1 MRSTI
6 SLRLPSLA
14 IVLTM
19 LVGCGG
25 QTASFPGHTDP
36 EVWNAMVTVAENPEY
51 QDWRLSEN
59 WVTATR
65 PEGRIEIYR
74 ILRRDRVQPGRP
86 PRRQQEDWNITVQFL
101 YSDPPTIEFMAR
113 DASIPAH
120 AWAEAD
126 RYFEG
131 MRRVLA
137 GARVTP
143 QVEAPESIEGAG
155 EMEEEPTPTSAD
167 ALEQLLDGD
176 QP

>member
-6 SLRLPSLA
+6 HLRLSSLA
-14 IVLTM
+14 VAFTM

-51 QDWRLSEN
+51 RDWRLAEN

-65 PEGRIEIYR
+65 PEGRIEIFR
-74 ILRRDRVQPGRP
+74 ILRRDRVRPGRP
-86 PRRQQEDWNITVQFL
+86 VRRQQEDWNITVQFL
-101 YSDPPTIEFMAR
+101 YTDPPTIEFLAR
-113 DASIPAH
+113 DAGVPAH

-126 RYFEG
+126 RYFES

-137 GARVTP
+137 GAQVTP
-143 QVEAPESIEGAG
+143 QVEVPEAIEAG
-155 EMEEEPTPTSAD
+155 DRTREDASPVSTD